1 MTRLS
6 NQMRIRH
13 LVSPDSSR
21 KVNVGEWDWEQYHA
35 HQCGASTLTPT
46 EVMQILKRPD
56 RVEALQ
62 EEARVDGQTNARRM
76 CVVIENFF
84 SEAECDKL
92 VLQVK
97 PLLNSTKS
105 QTLRNLVSPSDEDT
119 IKLLSTIAE
128 ALDQRLRQL
137 GTSVE
142 DEEGQALMRELRV
155 APEWSCRDYH
165 MRNAER
171 GGEDMEVRFSAMS
184 DNVRGMLYSAQSSP
198 ATGDEQN
205 EGDFATDPRNA
216 HHDGRN
222 RRPAGDSFLTALLY
236 LNSEGK
242 SLEGEGGEPLEGG
255 HTLFLDDDGKPV
267 AHAAPTKGSL
277 LIFDHHLYL
286 RGSAVRR
293 GSKFCLRS
301 DLLYMP
307 CDAQTGEP
315 RRDLME

>member
-1 MTRLS
+1 MTQLS

-171 GGEDMEVRFSAMS
+171 GGEDVEVRFSAMS
-184 DNVRGMLYSAQSSP
+184 DNVRGM
-198 ATGDEQN
+198 
-205 EGDFATDPRNA
+205 
-216 HHDGRN
+216 
-222 RRPAGDSFLTALLY
+222 
-236 LNSEGK
+236 
-242 SLEGEGGEPLEGG
+242 
-255 HTLFLDDDGKPV
+255 
-267 AHAAPTKGSL
+267 
-277 LIFDHHLYL
+277 
-286 RGSAVRR
+286 
-293 GSKFCLRS
+293 
-301 DLLYMP
+301 
-307 CDAQTGEP
+307 
-315 RRDLME
+315 